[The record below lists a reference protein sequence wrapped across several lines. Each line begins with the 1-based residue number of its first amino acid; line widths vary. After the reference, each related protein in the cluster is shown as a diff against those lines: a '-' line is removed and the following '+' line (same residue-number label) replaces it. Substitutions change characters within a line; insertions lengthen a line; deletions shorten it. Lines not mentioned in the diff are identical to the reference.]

1 MHPTVTQSSRGSLE
15 ETSEML
21 PQDPPAWI
29 ARALAWLLIAIFF
42 FAIVAAILVPI
53 PETVRCRFVLVPR
66 DGADPVQS
74 PYIAVVS
81 QVRATEGAEVPAGA
95 ELFELR
101 SDEILNFRSQLG
113 TLTEDLHAKKEN
125 MAKLEA
131 AYRAQLDIKNSEIT
145 QVEREVKFREN
156 HAATNRDLVA
166 RLGKL
171 AAKGGISEVE
181 LLQHQLDL
189 AGSEKDLNLSQKTLD
204 QTLLERQRMESER
217 ERQRTDEHAD
227 IEKLN
232 VRIGVLE
239 SQLHDVTGN
248 LLSIRAPYDA
258 VVLSLAQRNPGT
270 VVQAG
275 QELCQLARVDAI
287 PRARLL
293 LHERGLSRLN
303 TGERVRLYFDA
314 FPYQRYGSVMST
326 LDWISPAAILTP
338 EGQHFVAYG
347 SPAQNFIRVTG
358 RPHPLRVGMTGEA
371 RILVGDRL
379 LMEYAF
385 EPIRQL
391 RENLRR

>member
-1 MHPTVTQSSRGSLE
+1 MHPAVNQSSRGSLE
-15 ETSEML
+15 ESSEML
-21 PQDPPAWI
+21 PRDPPAWI
-29 ARALAWLLIAIFF
+29 ARALAWLLIALFLS
-42 FAIVAAILVPI
+42 AIAAAVLVSI

-81 QVRATEGAEVPAGA
+81 QVRAAEGAEVPAGA

-113 TLTEDLHAKKEN
+113 MFTEDLHAKQEN
-125 MAKLEA
+125 TAKLEA
-131 AYRAQLDIKNSEIT
+131 AYRAQIDIKNSEIT

-156 HAATNRDLVA
+156 HAATSRDLVA
-166 RLGKL
+166 RLVKL

-189 AGSEKDLNLSQKTLD
+189 AGSEKDLNLAQKTLE

-227 IEKLN
+227 IGKLN

-275 QELCQLARVDAI
+275 QELCQLARVDSI

-293 LHERGLSRLN
+293 LSERGLSRLN

-314 FPYQRYGSVMST
+314 FPYQRYGSIIST

-347 SPAQNFIRVTG
+347 SPAQTFIQVTG

-379 LMEYAF
+379 LMEYAL

-391 RENLRR
+391 RENMRR

>member
-1 MHPTVTQSSRGSLE
+1 MPSATQRSSLE
-15 ETSEML
+15 ESSEML

-29 ARALAWLLIAIFF
+29 ARAFAWLLIAMF
-42 FAIVAAILVPI
+42 FAAIAAAVLVPI
-53 PETVRCRFVLVPR
+53 PETERCRFVLVPK

-101 SDEILNFRSQLG
+101 SDQILNFRSELG
-113 TLTEDLHAKKEN
+113 TLTEDLHAKTEN
-125 MAKLEA
+125 TAKLEA
-131 AYRAQLDIKNSEIT
+131 AYHAQLDIKNSEIT

-156 HAATNRDLVA
+156 HASTNRDLVA
-166 RLGKL
+166 RLVKL
-171 AAKGGISEVE
+171 SAKGGISEVE

-189 AGSEKDLNLSQKTLD
+189 AGSEKDLNLAQKTLD

-217 ERQRTDEHAD
+217 DRQRTDEHAD

-232 VRIGVLE
+232 VRIGVLQ
-239 SQLHDVTGN
+239 SQLRDVTGN
-248 LLSIRAPYDA
+248 LLSIRAPYNA

-287 PRARLL
+287 PQARLL
-293 LHERGLSRLN
+293 LKERGLSRLN

-314 FPYQRYGSVMST
+314 FPYQRYGSIMST

-347 SPAQNFIRVTG
+347 SPAQNFIQVAG
-358 RPHPLRVGMTGEA
+358 RPHPLRVGMAGEA